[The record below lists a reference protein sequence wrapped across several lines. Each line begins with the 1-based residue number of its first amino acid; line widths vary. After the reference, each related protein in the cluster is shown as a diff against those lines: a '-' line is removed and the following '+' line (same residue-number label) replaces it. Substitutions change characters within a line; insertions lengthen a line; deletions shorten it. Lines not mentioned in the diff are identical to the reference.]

1 MRIITGKLKGRQI
14 PIPKTD
20 LLRPTSDR
28 TKEGLFS
35 VIDART
41 YFDQTRILDLFAG
54 SGNLGFEAI
63 SRGAAS
69 CLFVDNIAEHLKQIE
84 KTAAKFGIKEQ
95 ISTLSMDVELFLE
108 KDFGQFDFIFADPPY
123 EYYKMAEMID
133 MIMNDNMDHNWLNEN
148 GWFILEHD
156 KRHNFTD
163 HPYNVFSKPYG
174 RTIVSIF
181 KRNSMAF

>member
-1 MRIITGKLKGRQI
+1 MRIITGKLKGRQV

-41 YFDQTRILDLFAG
+41 YFDQTRVLDLFAG

-63 SRGAAS
+63 SRGADH
-69 CLFVDNIAEHLKQIE
+69 CLFVDNISDHLKVIE
-84 KTAAKFGIKEQ
+84 KTAGKFGISEQ
-95 ISTLSMDVELFLE
+95 ISTLNMDIELFLE
-108 KDFGQFDFIFADPPY
+108 KEYGLFDYIFADPPY
-123 EYYKMAEMID
+123 DYYKMAQMID
-133 MIMNDNMDHNWLNEN
+133 VVMKNDWLKED
-148 GWFILEHD
+148 GWFVLEHD
-156 KRHNFTD
+156 KRHDFTG
-163 HPYNVFSKPYG
+163 HPHCVFSKPYG

-181 KRNSMAF
+181 KLNSVDF

>member
-41 YFDQTRILDLFAG
+41 YFDQSRILDLFAG

-63 SRGAAS
+63 SRGASS
-69 CLFVDNIAEHLKQIE
+69 CLFVDNISDHLVQIE
-84 KTAAKFGIKEQ
+84 KTAEKLGVREQ
-95 ISTLSMDVELFLE
+95 ITTLSMNVELFLE
-108 KDFGQFDFIFADPPY
+108 KDHGKFDFIFADPPY
-123 EYYKMAEMID
+123 DYYQMTNMID
-133 MIMNDNMDHNWLNEN
+133 QIMDNQWLDDD

-156 KRHNFTD
+156 KRHNFAE
-163 HPYNVFSKPYG
+163 HRFCVFSKPYG

-181 KRNSMAF
+181 KLNSVDF

>member
-1 MRIITGKLKGRQI
+1 MRIITGKLKGRNI
-14 PIPKTD
+14 PLPKTD

-28 TKEGLFS
+28 TKEGMFS

-41 YFDQTRILDLFAG
+41 YFDQTGVLDLFAG

-63 SRGAAS
+63 SRGAS
-69 CLFVDNIAEHLKQIE
+69 TSLFVDSVSDHIKQIE
-84 KTAAKFGIKEQ
+84 KTAKQFGISEQ
-95 ISTLSMDVELFLE
+95 ISTITMDTEQFLE
-108 KDFGQFDFIFADPPY
+108 KDYGQFDFVFADPPY

-133 MIMNDNMDHNWLNEN
+133 IVMENNWLKED

-156 KRHNFTD
+156 KRHDFTD
-163 HPYNVFSKPYG
+163 HPQCVFSKPYG

-181 KRNSMAF
+181 KLNSVDF